1 MVTAIVEIRV
11 RHPVAPHPEDPHRED
26 PHREDPH
33 LGDSHQVVHYQVD
46 YHPVDPH
53 PVDYHPVDSHQVE
66 PLDWVQGVQRGE
78 GASPRVPGPL
88 VAEILNQFEA
98 RAGYRDWKVLNLD
111 S

>member
-11 RHPVAPHPEDPHRED
+11 RHQVAPHPEAPHQLDP
-26 PHREDPH
+26 
-33 LGDSHQVVHYQVD
+33 HQVVHYRVD

-53 PVDYHPVDSHQVE
+53 RVDYHPVDSHQVE
-66 PLDWVQGVQRGE
+66 PLDLVQGVQRGE
-78 GASPRVPGPL
+78 GASLQAPGPL

>member
-11 RHPVAPHPEDPHRED
+11 RHPVAPHPEVPHRED
-26 PHREDPH
+26 PHPVAPH
-33 LGDSHQVVHYQVD
+33 RGDSHQVVHYR
-46 YHPVDPH
+46 
-53 PVDYHPVDSHQVE
+53 VDYHPVDSHQVE
-66 PLDWVQGVQRGE
+66 PLDLVQGVQRGE
-78 GASPRVPGPL
+78 GASLRVPGPL